1 MFAAFRSAPYAR
13 LWTGALI
20 SNTGSWMHQTALGWL
35 VYSLTDSAFWL
46 GATSFVGMSPSLV
59 LSLYGGV
66 IADRANRRRLLVSTQ
81 TVLMASA
88 FVLAALTSV
97 GAVTLPQI
105 LALSLVSGTAVAL
118 STPVYQTILHEIAP
132 PEHLMNAISLHS
144 VQFNIARIIG
154 PMGAGMATATI
165 GVAGCF
171 LMNGVSFLALIAAIV
186 NIRIAVR
193 EPAYSRS
200 VWLELRDGL
209 GYAWSTP
216 MIRTAL
222 ILATALSFFG
232 FPYIILMPAFARD
245 VLHLD
250 VEGYAYL
257 LAAPGAGAVLGGL
270 ALAAFGNVRR
280 KGILAAIAAVVF
292 SGGLIAFAFS
302 NTPTAS
308 AMLLFFVGMS
318 MVGSISTIN
327 TLLQLTTDPRLRGRV
342 MSMLALALFGMSP
355 VGSLHIGTWARYVG
369 TQRAL
374 AGGGV
379 VCLLTSLSVLALATR
394 FRSPVESGVISSSG
408 PSDHRG
414 RGDGAE
420 CDHPTRP

>member
-1 MFAAFRSAPYAR
+1 
-13 LWTGALI
+13 
-20 SNTGSWMHQTALGWL
+20 
-35 VYSLTDSAFWL
+35 
-46 GATSFVGMSPSLV
+46 
-59 LSLYGGV
+59 
-66 IADRANRRRLLVSTQ
+66 
-81 TVLMASA
+81 
-88 FVLAALTSV
+88 
-97 GAVTLPQI
+97 
-105 LALSLVSGTAVAL
+105 
-118 STPVYQTILHEIAP
+118 
-132 PEHLMNAISLHS
+132 
-144 VQFNIARIIG
+144 
-154 PMGAGMATATI
+154 MGAGMTTASI

-171 LMNGVSFLALIAAIV
+171 LMNGVSFLALTAAIV
-186 NIRIAVR
+186 SIRIAAR
-193 EPAYSRS
+193 EPAHSRS
-200 VWLELRDGL
+200 VWLDLRHGL
-209 GYAWSTP
+209 GYAWTTP

-280 KGILAAIAAVVF
+280 KGILATVAAVVF
-292 SGGLIAFAFS
+292 SGSLIAFAFS
-302 NTPTAS
+302 STPAS
-308 AMLLFFVGMS
+308 AAMLLFFVGMS

-342 MSMLALALFGMSP
+342 MSMLALALFGLSP

-374 AGGGV
+374 AGGGA

-394 FRSPVESGVISSSG
+394 FRSPAEPVLASSSE
-408 PSDHRG
+408 PSSQPG
-414 RGDGAE
+414 RGPAAHG
-420 CDHPTRP
+420 DHATRP